1 MDNQYEGR
9 AQNQPPTS
17 IVGPAGQRLSI
28 DDLPPPNTKRW
39 VVRRKAEVVTA
50 VRAGLIT
57 LEEACRRYTLSVEEF
72 ASWQALVDQFGVR
85 GLRATRVQEYRNSSR
100 G

>member
-1 MDNQYEGR
+1 VDNHYDDGARQ
-9 AQNQPPTS
+9 QPPTS

-39 VVRRKAEVVTA
+39 VVRRKAEVVSA

-57 LEEACRRYTLSVEEF
+57 LDEACRRYTLSMEEF
-72 ASWQALVDQFGVR
+72 ASWQALVEQHGVR
-85 GLRATRVQEYRNSSR
+85 GLRATRIQEYRNAGR
-100 G
+100 N

>member
-1 MDNQYEGR
+1 MDNHYDDR
-9 AQNQPPTS
+9 AQLKPPTS

-85 GLRATRVQEYRNSSR
+85 GLRATRIQEYRNHR
-100 G
+100 N

>member
-1 MDNQYEGR
+1 MDNRYDDR
-9 AQNQPPTS
+9 AQPKPPTS

-28 DDLPPPNTKRW
+28 EDLPLPNTKRW

-85 GLRATRVQEYRNSSR
+85 GLRATRIQEYRNNNR
-100 G
+100 H

>member
-1 MDNQYEGR
+1 VDNQYEDRG
-9 AQNQPPTS
+9 QNHPPTS

-57 LEEACRRYTLSVEEF
+57 LEDACRRYTLSVEEF
-72 ASWQALVDQFGVR
+72 ASWQDLVDHYGVR
-85 GLRATRVQEYRNSSR
+85 GLRATRIQEYRNNKR
-100 G
+100 N

>member
-1 MDNQYEGR
+1 MDNRYDDRTQPK
-9 AQNQPPTS
+9 PPTS

-28 DDLPPPNTKRW
+28 EDLPPPNTKRW

-85 GLRATRVQEYRNSSR
+85 GLRATRIQEYRNNNR
-100 G
+100 H

>member
-1 MDNQYEGR
+1 MENQHDDR
-9 AQNQPPTS
+9 ARLEPPTS

-39 VVRRKAEVVTA
+39 VVRRKAEVVSA

-72 ASWQALVDQFGVR
+72 ASWQALVDQYGVR
-85 GLRATRVQEYRNSSR
+85 GLRATRIQEYRNNGR
-100 G
+100 N